1 VENFTKGKSIM
12 NQRKYLITAA
22 TGKTGVYTVNQLL
35 KDGHAVRAMV
45 HSEDERSEALRKA
58 GAEIVVGDLLE
69 HDDVLRAVD
78 GVTAAYLCYPVRPG
92 FIQATAYFADAAQR
106 AGLDVVVS
114 MSQISARE
122 DSESHAARDHWI
134 AERVLDWSGVPA
146 VHLRP
151 TLFSEWLTFPW
162 VRDLLVEEG
171 KIAMPL
177 GDGRHAPIAA
187 EDQARVI
194 SAILTNPSAHVGKTY
209 ALHGPVEFNQQE
221 LADELSRILDR
232 RIVYSPATL
241 EEYREHLNKFGL
253 PEFVVQHFLAI
264 AVDYQNGIFAGIDGV
279 IGQITGQAP
288 QTVEQ
293 YVTGN
298 LQVFQP

>member
-1 VENFTKGKSIM
+1 MT
-12 NQRKYLITAA
+12 QRKYLITAA
-22 TGKTGVYTVNQLL
+22 TGKTGVHTINQLL

-45 HSEDERSEALRKA
+45 HGEDERSERLRKA

-78 GVTAAYLCYPVRPG
+78 GVSAAYLCYPVRPG

-114 MSQISARE
+114 MSQISARD
-122 DSESHAARDHWI
+122 DSDSHAARDHWI

-162 VRDLLVEEG
+162 VRNRLVEEG
-171 KIAMPL
+171 KITLPL
-177 GDGRHAPIAA
+177 GEGRHAPIGA
-187 EDQARVI
+187 EDQARFIATV
-194 SAILTNPSAHVGKTY
+194 LTNPAAHVGKTY
-209 ALHGPVEFNQQE
+209 PLYGPVEFSQKE
-221 LADELSRILDR
+221 LADELSRVLDR
-232 RIVYSPATL
+232 KIVYSPSTL
-241 EEYREHLNKFGL
+241 EEYEAYLNTFNL
-253 PEFVVQHFLAI
+253 PPFIIQHFVAI
-264 AVDYQNGIFAGIDGV
+264 AVDYQNGIFSGADGV
-279 IGQITGQAP
+279 IGELTGQAP

-293 YVTGN
+293 FVKANIEAFTR
-298 LQVFQP
+298 